1 MSKPKR
7 NLSII
12 GTAILLLLLVSVIFL
27 LFLIFTFPKLS
38 LSESKGFNKD
48 DIFKLENGKIRFVV
62 PEKLFKK
69 ANQHSVEI
77 NPDWFQ
83 ATKYGKITEV
93 KAKPGKQLA
102 LNFEDKEYDSA
113 VFSIT
118 TRNRVGIKKEYDV
131 IVDYSNFVR
140 VFFSAT
146 QENVAPRRPLVMPR
160 SKVNTEYKDIV
171 DELTKISSFSPYNS
185 NSQKESTT
193 FSFKEVLELKTG
205 QAYHANTENQIR
217 LVYDFVFKG
226 ILKDSNKVNNPEI
239 VDYIS
244 KTQTKIT
251 TLNPKDTLNLE
262 TSPFF
267 VSEFL
272 GWYYVNKQNEFVE
285 VGAGQEINVPEL
297 KGSELRLVARYKHS
311 IDDNKLKEELNK
323 QDLFLVTYFD
333 GTEKVFSYIVRK
345 DESLINYRRVKAG
358 FSLVGWYTDPSFTKE
373 FDFDLE
379 RADKNIS
386 LYAKYENENVQPQPN
401 PNPNPTKYTVKFI
414 TTPSNV
420 KLSNLEIVENQKIS
434 KNYYLN
440 PDLVTYVDKNGDTYK
455 LAGWKLEGSN
465 ELFDFETPITKNITL
480 VAVFEKSSGPSP
492 FPKTTEYKIKRLK
505 EKLDS
510 QAFDYEE
517 FDTETI
523 TGVQA
528 GTLVELTPDKLV
540 APRGFELFGAASE
553 VKKTIEA
560 DGSTVFK
567 LYFKR
572 KTFKATFNYSGGV
585 LNGETKKEVQYKFGQ
600 TLADID
606 HPTKTDPSGN
616 KTYTFL
622 GWLNPATNQL
632 VDFAQNHLV
641 EENLNLVAKW
651 QETNNFKKVYLNLV
665 YEGLATNQ
673 ETLHELELP
682 TQRKIGASVTA
693 NDQEIK
699 DIISAFLSSQPHPNH
714 ETNYDPVKS
723 TPSLTVSNTQDK
735 QIIKLYFKA
744 KTYRV
749 TFNLTES
756 GLDASTIDPILTQP
770 LNLKYTNKISEDIL
784 AKLRA
789 VKKTNTATHDY
800 VFEKLLVEE
809 TSTEFD
815 PAVAYNSDITLKPVF
830 KEVKTTANITYTI
843 KTQKVDG
850 SYTENTEIKSGK
862 IGSNHTVAYSNPN
875 NTVYQEPEYSVAN
888 LTVNADA
895 NLNKIV
901 VTLKRKVY
909 DVTFEVKGH
918 TSSIAKRTLIHG
930 AKIGQI
936 DESQFETN
944 GLGILKAELDG
955 TEKTKQEIENY
966 LVQKNHK
973 VTLHI
978 GKPTKKFGEYP
989 QTKVDNPA
997 GIQKLK
1003 DEVHKLKF
1011 NSKGKHHTIQFTRS
1025 YWQDSAGNKYEKYNN
1040 QYFKIEPVDFIKI
1053 PKQNTWFTEKIID
1066 FSPFNIYYDNYPN
1079 NAKPESSIFKA
1090 MVQDIGKVLKGEV
1103 HMPTESSGDFQVK
1116 PALDANLKSLLK
1128 KESTDYA
1135 KAILGNY
1142 NGQPIDKYRGA
1153 SLNPFVE
1160 SGGYIMPYYNK
1171 VNHDVWWLGTQ
1182 SSDSSALAHIISSI
1196 GELHKYHV
1204 HFVYG
1209 VVVCVR

>member
-62 PEKLFKK
+62 PERLFKK
-69 ANQHSVEI
+69 TSQHSVEI

-102 LNFEDKEYDSA
+102 LNFEDKEHDSV
-113 VFSIT
+113 VFSIE
-118 TRNRVGIKKEYDV
+118 TRNRVGVKREYDV

-146 QENVAPRRPLVMPR
+146 QENVAPRKPLVMPR

-185 NSQKESTT
+185 NGQKESTT
-193 FSFKEVLELKTG
+193 FSFKEVLDLKTG
-205 QAYHANTENQIR
+205 QAYHANTEDQIR
-217 LVYDFVFKG
+217 LVYDFVLKG
-226 ILKDSNKVNNPEI
+226 ILKDKNKANSPEI

-251 TLNPKDTLNLE
+251 TLDPNGTLNFE

-272 GWYYVNKQNEFVE
+272 GWYYVNKQNEVIE
-285 VGAGQEINVPEL
+285 VAVGQEINVPEL

-333 GTEKVFSYIVRK
+333 GTEKVFSYIAK
-345 DESLINYRRVKAG
+345 KGEPLINYRRAKSG
-358 FSLVGWYTDPSFTKE
+358 FSLVGWYIDLGFTKE

-386 LYAKYENENVQPQPN
+386 LYAKYEKENVQPQPN

-420 KLSNLEIVENQKIS
+420 KLNDLEIVENQKIS

-455 LAGWKLEGSN
+455 LAGWKLEGSSD
-465 ELFDFETPITKNITL
+465 LFDFETPITKNITL
-480 VAVFEKSSGPSP
+480 VAVFEKSNAPSP

-505 EKLDS
+505 EKIDN

-528 GTLVELTPDKLV
+528 GTEVELTPDKLV

-572 KTFKATFNYSGGV
+572 KTFKATFNYNGGV

-600 TLADID
+600 TLADIN

-632 VDFAQNHLV
+632 VDFAQNNLV

-651 QETNNFKKVYLNLV
+651 QETNNFKKIYLNLA
-665 YEGLATNQ
+665 YEGLTSNQ

-682 TQRKIGASVTA
+682 NSKKIGSSVTA

-699 DIISAFLSSQPHPNH
+699 DIISAFLSSKPHPNH
-714 ETNYDPVKS
+714 ETNFDPAKS
-723 TPSLTVSNTQDK
+723 ISNLTVENNSDK
-735 QIIKLYFKA
+735 QIIKLYYKA

-749 TFNLTES
+749 TFNLTEP
-756 GLDASTIDPILTQP
+756 GLDQSTIDPVLRQP
-770 LNLKYTNKISEDIL
+770 VDLKYTNKISADIL

-789 VKKTNTATHDY
+789 VKKTNTQTHDY

-809 TSTEFD
+809 TNAEFD
-815 PAVAYNSDITLKPVF
+815 PNIAYNSNITLKPVF
-830 KEVKTTANITYTI
+830 KAVKTTANITYTI
-843 KTQKVDG
+843 RTQKADG
-850 SYTENTEIKSGK
+850 SYTESTETKSGK
-862 IGSNHTVAYSNPN
+862 IGSNHTVAYTNPDS
-875 NTVYQEPEYSVAN
+875 TMYQDPEQSVAN
-888 LTVNADA
+888 LTVNADESQ
-895 NLNKIV
+895 NK
-901 VTLKRKVY
+901 VTVTINRKTY
-909 DVTFEVKGH
+909 TVTYQVDGH
-918 TSSIAKRTLIHG
+918 ASTIPNKTFRHG
-930 AKIGQI
+930 EKHGEI
-936 DESQFETN
+936 DESQFEVD
-944 GLGILKAELDG
+944 GLDIVKLELDNSQ
-955 TEKTKQEIENY
+955 KTKEEIKNL
-966 LVQKNHK
+966 LV
-973 VTLHI
+973 
-978 GKPTKKFGEYP
+978 TKKHMIKVYVGESTRLVGKYP

-997 GIQKLK
+997 GIQFER
-1003 DEVHKLKF
+1003 DDVRPLKF
-1011 NSKGKHHTIQFTRS
+1011 NSKNVDYTINFTRK
-1025 YWQDSAGNKYEKYNN
+1025 YYKDNLGNRYEMYNGN
-1040 QYFKIEPVDFIKI
+1040 YYKFEDVEFVKI
-1053 PKQNTWFTEKIID
+1053 PKQKTWFTKRIID
-1066 FSPFNIYYDNYPN
+1066 FTPFNLYIENYPD
-1079 NAKPESSIFKA
+1079 NAKPERSIFNA
-1090 MVQDIGKVLKGEV
+1090 MVKEIGKILETTTY
-1103 HMPTESSGDFQVK
+1103 MPTYDNGEFSVK
-1116 PALDANLKSLLK
+1116 PILDVSRDIHPKLKR
-1128 KESTDYA
+1128 ESTDYA
-1135 KAILGNY
+1135 KAVLNQHSGHK
-1142 NGQPIDKYRGA
+1142 PIYRGVN
-1153 SLNPFVE
+1153 LNAYPSVQYH
-1160 SGGYIMPYYNK
+1160 SYYNST
-1171 VNHDVWWLGTQ
+1171 NHQGWWLG
-1182 SSDSSALAHIISSI
+1182 A
-1196 GELHKYHV
+1196 KYLNEQGARFMDRNGYMTWGNAFYV
-1204 HFVYG
+1204 FG
-1209 VVVCVR
+1209 VVVCIS

>member
-62 PEKLFKK
+62 PERLFEKT
-69 ANQHSVEI
+69 NQHSVEI

-113 VFSIT
+113 VFSIV

-140 VFFSAT
+140 VFFSST
-146 QENVAPRRPLVMPR
+146 QENVAPRKPLVMPR

-193 FSFKEVLELKTG
+193 FSFKEVLNLKTG
-205 QAYHANTENQIR
+205 QAYHANTEDQIR
-217 LVYDFVFKG
+217 LVYDFVLKG
-226 ILKDSNKVNNPEI
+226 ILKDKNKANNPEI

-251 TLNPKDTLNLE
+251 VLNPNGTLNLE

-272 GWYYVNKQNEFVE
+272 GWYYVNKQNEVIE
-285 VGAGQEINVPEL
+285 VGAGEEINVPEL

-311 IDDNKLKEELNK
+311 IDENKLKEELNK

-333 GTEKVFSYIVRK
+333 GTEKVFSYIARNG
-345 DESLINYRRVKAG
+345 EPLINYRRAKAG
-358 FSLVGWYTDPSFTKE
+358 FSLVGWYTDFGFTKE
-373 FDFDLE
+373 FDFDLQ

-386 LYAKYENENVQPQPN
+386 LYAKYEKENVQPQ

-420 KLSNLEIVENQKIS
+420 KLNDLEIVENQKIS

-440 PDLVTYVDKNGDTYK
+440 PDLVTYVDQNGDTYK
-455 LAGWKLEGSN
+455 LAGWKLEGSSD
-465 ELFDFETPITKNITL
+465 LFDFETPITKNITL
-480 VAVFEKSSGPSP
+480 VAVFEKSNAPSP
-492 FPKTTEYKIKRLK
+492 FPKTTEYKIKKLK
-505 EKLDS
+505 EKLNN
-510 QAFDYEE
+510 QAFDYVE

-528 GTLVELTPDKLV
+528 GTEVELTPDKLV

-553 VKKTIEA
+553 VKKTIAE

-572 KTFKATFNYSGGV
+572 KTFKATFNYNGGV
-585 LNGETKKEVQYKFGQ
+585 LNGETKKDVQYKFGQ

-616 KTYTFL
+616 KTYTFV
-622 GWLNPATNQL
+622 GWLNPVTNQL
-632 VDFAQNHLV
+632 VDFAQNNLV

-651 QETNNFKKVYLNLV
+651 QETNNLKKVYLNLI
-665 YEGLATNQ
+665 YEGLTTNQ

-682 TQRKIGASVTA
+682 TQRKIGTSVTA

-714 ETNYDPVKS
+714 ETNFDPAKS
-723 TPSLTVSNTQDK
+723 ISSLTVENNSDK
-735 QIIKLYFKA
+735 QIIKLYYKA

-749 TFNLTES
+749 TFNLTEP
-756 GLDASTIDPILTQP
+756 GLDQSTIDPILNQS
-770 LNLKYTNKISEDIL
+770 LNLKYTNKISADIL

-789 VKKTNTATHDY
+789 VKKTNTQTHNY
-800 VFEKLLVEE
+800 LFEKWLVEE
-809 TSTEFD
+809 TNTEFD
-815 PAVAYNSDITLKPVF
+815 PNTAYNSNITLKPVF
-830 KEVKTTANITYTI
+830 KAVKTTANITYTI
-843 KTQKVDG
+843 RTQKVDG
-850 SYTENTEIKSGK
+850 SYDEKTETKNAR
-862 IGSNHTVAYSNPN
+862 IGTVHNVAYLNPN
-875 NTVYQEPEYSVAN
+875 NAVYQDPEYSVAN
-888 LTVNADA
+888 LTVNADESQ
-895 NLNKIV
+895 NKVIV
-901 VTLKRKVY
+901 TINRKTYTVTYQVVGIATTIPTK
-909 DVTFEVKGH
+909 TF
-918 TSSIAKRTLIHG
+918 RHG
-930 AKIGQI
+930 QKHGEI
-936 DESQFETN
+936 DESQLEVV
-944 GLGILKAELDG
+944 GLDIVKLELDNNVKTKEEIKNLIVSNNHTIKVYVG
-955 TEKTKQEIENY
+955 EKTRI
-966 LVQKNHK
+966 V
-973 VTLHI
+973 
-978 GKPTKKFGEYP
+978 GKYP

-997 GIQKLK
+997 GIQFER
-1003 DEVHKLKF
+1003 DDVRPLKF
-1011 NSKGKHHTIQFTRS
+1011 NSKNVDYTINFTRK
-1025 YWQDSAGNKYEKYNN
+1025 YYKDNLGNRYEMYNGN
-1040 QYFKIEPVDFIKI
+1040 YYKFEDVEFVKI
-1053 PKQNTWFTEKIID
+1053 PKQKTWFTKRIID
-1066 FSPFNIYYDNYPN
+1066 FTPFNLYIENYPD
-1079 NAKPESSIFKA
+1079 NAKPERSIFNA
-1090 MVQDIGKVLKGEV
+1090 MVKEIGKILETTTY
-1103 HMPTESSGDFQVK
+1103 MPTYDNGEFSVK
-1116 PALDANLKSLLK
+1116 PILDVSRDIHPKLKR
-1128 KESTDYA
+1128 ESTDYA
-1135 KAILGNY
+1135 KAVLNQHSGHK
-1142 NGQPIDKYRGA
+1142 PIYRGVN
-1153 SLNPFVE
+1153 LNTYPSVQYH
-1160 SGGYIMPYYNK
+1160 SYYNNT
-1171 VNHDVWWLGTQ
+1171 NHQGWWLG
-1182 SSDSSALAHIISSI
+1182 A
-1196 GELHKYHV
+1196 KYLNEQGARFMDRNGYMTWGTAFYV
-1204 HFVYG
+1204 FG
-1209 VVVCVR
+1209 VVVCIS